1 MPETNGLTQ
10 KELLLMV
17 LENQKELDRKI
28 DEIHTRINQ
37 RPTRMELTG
46 WLSVTV
52 MILGVIANSI
62 MSQCLQDIYN
72 TSIRYVD

>member
-1 MPETNGLTQ
+1 MSNTNGLTQ

-37 RPTRMELTG
+37 RPRRMELTG
-46 WLSVTV
+46 WLTVTI

-62 MSQCLQDIYN
+62 MS
-72 TSIRYVD
+72 

>member
-1 MPETNGLTQ
+1 MPDNNGLTQ

-17 LENQKELDRKI
+17 LDNQKELDTKI
-28 DEIHTRINQ
+28 DELHSGMNE

-52 MILGVIANSI
+52 MILGVIINSI
-62 MSQCLQDIYN
+62 MKG
-72 TSIRYVD
+72 V

>member
-1 MPETNGLTQ
+1 MSNTNGLTQ

-28 DEIHTRINQ
+28 DEIHKRINQ
-37 RPTRMELTG
+37 RLTRMELTG
-46 WLSVTV
+46 WLTVTI

-62 MSQCLQDIYN
+62 MS
-72 TSIRYVD
+72 

>member
-1 MPETNGLTQ
+1 MSTNGLTQ

-46 WLSVTV
+46 WLTVTV
-52 MILGVIANSI
+52 MILGVIVNSI
-62 MSQCLQDIYN
+62 MS
-72 TSIRYVD
+72 

>member
-1 MPETNGLTQ
+1 MSNTNGLTQ

-17 LENQKELDRKI
+17 LDNQKELDRKI
-28 DEIHTRINQ
+28 HEIHTRINQ

-46 WLSVTV
+46 WLTVTI

-62 MSQCLQDIYN
+62 MS
-72 TSIRYVD
+72 

>member
-17 LENQKELDRKI
+17 LENQKELDKKI

-46 WLSVTV
+46 WLTVTV

-62 MSQCLQDIYN
+62 MS
-72 TSIRYVD
+72 

>member
-37 RPTRMELTG
+37 RPTRMELTA

-62 MSQCLQDIYN
+62 MS
-72 TSIRYVD
+72 

>member
-1 MPETNGLTQ
+1 MSTNGLTQ

-52 MILGVIANSI
+52 MILGVIVNSI
-62 MSQCLQDIYN
+62 MS
-72 TSIRYVD
+72 